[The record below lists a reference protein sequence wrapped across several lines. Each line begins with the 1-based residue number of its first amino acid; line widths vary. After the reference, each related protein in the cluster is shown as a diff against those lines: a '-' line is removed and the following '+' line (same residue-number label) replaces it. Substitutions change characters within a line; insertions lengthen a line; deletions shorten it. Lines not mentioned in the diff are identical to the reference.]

1 VENIAGKPMN
11 RLVHFY
17 NEREHYLLGG
27 GFILL
32 LMLAWETLPRL
43 VTLPRGLTLF
53 FTTPTRVVEAFYQLV
68 VENKIQ
74 HHFYVSSIEF
84 IFGLALAIA
93 VGLPLGLIAGRSKI
107 VDAMVDPYVTVLNA
121 TPRLIF
127 LPLFILWFGIG
138 MWSKVVIVFIG
149 AIFPLLINTQQGVK
163 NVDQV
168 LVNVVRSFGANEWQ
182 VMKTVVLPNSVPYI
196 VAGLRLAIGR
206 AILGVVVGEFF
217 GASEGLG
224 YMIASAAT
232 NYKVDVVFVGVAIFM
247 GLSLALTLWV
257 KKLETHLSRWRP
269 EETKTF

>member
-1 VENIAGKPMN
+1 
-11 RLVHFY
+11 
-17 NEREHYLLGG
+17 
-27 GFILL
+27 
-32 LMLAWETLPRL
+32 
-43 VTLPRGLTLF
+43 
-53 FTTPTRVVEAFYQLV
+53 
-68 VENKIQ
+68 
-74 HHFYVSSIEF
+74 
-84 IFGLALAIA
+84 
-93 VGLPLGLIAGRSKI
+93 VGLPLGVIAGRSKI
-107 VDAMVDPYVTVLNA
+107 IDAMVDPYVTVLNA

-149 AIFPLLINTQQGVK
+149 AVFPLLINTQEGVK

-247 GLSLALTLWV
+247 GLSLVLTLWV
-257 KKLETHLSRWRP
+257 KNLETRLSRWRP
-269 EETKTF
+269 EDTKAF

>member
-1 VENIAGKPMN
+1 MN
-11 RLVHFY
+11 RLASFY
-17 NEREHYLLGG
+17 SEKESHILGA

-32 LMLAWETLPRL
+32 LIVLWELIPHL
-43 VTLPRGLTLF
+43 LTVSKGMSLF
-53 FTTPTRVVEAFYQLV
+53 FTTPLRVIEAGYQLV

-74 HHFYVSSIEF
+74 EHLYVSSIEF
-84 IFGLALAIA
+84 LFGLGMAIA
-93 VGLPLGLIAGRSKI
+93 VGLPLGLITGRSR
-107 VDAMVDPYVTVLNA
+107 VLDAMIDPFVTVLNA

-138 MWSKVVIVFIG
+138 MWSKVIIVFVG
-149 AIFPLLINTQQGVK
+149 AVFPLLINTYEGVK

-182 VMKTVVLPNSVPYI
+182 IMKIVVLPNSVPYI

-206 AILGVVVGEFF
+206 AVLGVVVGEFF
-217 GASEGLG
+217 GASKGLG
-224 YMIASAAT
+224 FMIATAAT

-247 GLSLALTLWV
+247 GLSLILTMAV
-257 KKLETHLSRWRP
+257 KKIESNLARWRP

>member
-1 VENIAGKPMN
+1 VENIAGKPMK
-11 RLVHFY
+11 RLANFY
-17 NEREHYLLGG
+17 SEREHYLLGW
-27 GFILL
+27 GFILI

-43 VTLPRGLTLF
+43 VMLPRGLTLF
-53 FTTPTRVVEAFYQLV
+53 FTTPTRVVEAFYQLI

-84 IFGLALAIA
+84 LFGLALAIA

-107 VDAMVDPYVTVLNA
+107 IDAMVDPYVTVFNA

-138 MWSKVVIVFIG
+138 MWSKVMIVFIG
-149 AIFPLLINTQQGVK
+149 AVFPLLINTQEGVK

-182 VMKTVVLPNSVPYI
+182 VMKTVVLPNSVPFI

-206 AILGVVVGEFF
+206 AVLGVVVGEFF

-257 KKLETHLSRWRP
+257 KKMESHLSRWRP
-269 EETKTF
+269 EEIKTF